1 MTKTFITLLAT
12 ATLAGAIERPKAPVE
27 EKGLGWS
34 AKRVV
39 EHFGQD
45 NLKHAKPTENALDL
59 IFVNEF
65 LGRPVQ
71 IEVSFVK
78 VNNMPQAESFFF
90 IFLDGNPPTDEFL
103 QNTFD
108 FFGAGNNWVA
118 AEGLRLIR
126 QDGKV
131 GVELMHL
138 DAGNGKK
145 FWAIGAVRLRPQRDD
160 NGIG

>member
-1 MTKTFITLLAT
+1 MTKTLLTLLAAT
-12 ATLAGAIERPKAPVE
+12 TLAGAIERPKAPVA

-45 NLKHAKPTENALDL
+45 NLKQAKPTENALDL
-59 IFVNEF
+59 VFMNEF

-78 VNNMPQAESFFF
+78 VNNMPQAESFFYV
-90 IFLDGNPPTDEFL
+90 FLDGGPPSDEFL
-103 QNTFD
+103 QSAFE
-108 FFGAGNNWVA
+108 FFGAGKGWVGA
-118 AEGLRLIR
+118 DGLRLIR
-126 QDGKV
+126 QDSKV

-145 FWAIGAVRLRPQRDD
+145 LWAVGAVQLRPQRDN